1 MREGYLLLLRCM
13 WMMLETGEEGEQ
25 EQEQE
30 EEEGGEEEG
39 TPEQEREGAK
49 GRKHKVYLHFR
60 DE

>member
-1 MREGYLLLLRCM
+1 MLRCM